1 MKQLFEGQVYEIL
14 SIPNGIMFSYCKEA
28 LEDQVVVGYKMVS
41 FDNGRMTDVAKNAY
55 LGAKYGNNYQEIIKQ
70 CEHYI
75 TDRIIHLQNEKMLIY
90 SKNGVLKLL
99 NPDTSVLWQGALSYR
114 NFFASDFVI
123 YKNVLWACFPECDV
137 MLRYS
142 LSTMREELR
151 IGGKTSPF
159 NKPRSMFLE
168 NDDAYVCN
176 VGSKKIVKVD
186 LTDYT
191 VSEFL
196 EFPEEVYQY
205 VKSDIYGFAILKSGL
220 YMV

>member
-14 SIPNGIMFSYCKEA
+14 PLANGIMFSYCKEA
-28 LEDQVVVGYKMVS
+28 LEEQIVVGYKMIN
-41 FDNGRMTDVAKNAY
+41 FDNGRMTDVAKNAF
-55 LGAKYGNNYQEIIKQ
+55 LGAKYGTNYQEILKK

-90 SKNGVLKLL
+90 SKNGTLKLL
-99 NPDTSVLWQGALSYR
+99 DTDTSVIWQGTLSYR
-114 NFFASDFVI
+114 NFNASDFII
-123 YKNVLWACFPECDV
+123 YKSALWACFPECDV
-137 MLRYS
+137 MLRYN

-159 NKPRSMFLE
+159 SKPRSLFLE

-176 VGSKKIVKVD
+176 IGSKKIVKVN
-186 LTDYT
+186 LVDYT
-191 VSEFL
+191 VSEYL

-205 VKSDIYGFAILKSGL
+205 LKSDIYSFVILKSGL
-220 YMV
+220 YMA